1 MLYVKKEDRYKGA
14 FTRTNFN
21 KGQILLDLSMCLL
34 IRDPSRTSIQVHDG
48 FHVEHEGG
56 ACINPACNPSC
67 KIEGLSVV
75 ALRDLKEDEEVTF
88 NYNEN
93 EDVLANPFECKCCG
107 KMILGRKHE

>member
-48 FHVEHEGG
+48 FHVEHE
-56 ACINPACNPSC
+56 
-67 KIEGLSVV
+67 EGLSVV